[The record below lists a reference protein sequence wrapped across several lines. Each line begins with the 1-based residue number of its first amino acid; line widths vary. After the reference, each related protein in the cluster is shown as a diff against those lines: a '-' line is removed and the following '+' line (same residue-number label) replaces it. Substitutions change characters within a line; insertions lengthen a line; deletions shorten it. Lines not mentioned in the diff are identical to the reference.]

1 MPPTVFSPRFAARKR
16 PRQKRSQIVV
26 NRILATA
33 TELFQQDGYAYVSTN
48 RIAESANVS
57 IGSIYQYFAN
67 RESIAL
73 AIYEAASSR
82 AALAVKRQAIELMGL
97 PLETAIRTHMH
108 LLFDVAEKDRY
119 ALFQILNE
127 VPELREAAEPISF
140 DRLIHHAHY
149 MFIQQHFSAADPLAI
164 SRKCYFIEKTVISAV
179 GQYLDERPDFLT
191 REAAVA
197 EVAQFVHRYVTSL
210 QNEPAGGE
218 EIPAAI

>member
-1 MPPTVFSPRFAARKR
+1 MPATALSPRFAARKR

-26 NRILATA
+26 DRIITTA
-33 TELFQQDGYAYVSTN
+33 ASLFQQDGYAYVSTN
-48 RIAESANVS
+48 RIAETANVS

-97 PLETAIRTHMH
+97 PLEAAIRAHMR
-108 LLFDVAEKDRY
+108 LLFDVSEKDRY

-127 VPELREAAEPISF
+127 VPELRDAAQPISF
-140 DRLIHHAHY
+140 DRLIHQAHF
-149 MFIQQHFSAADPLAI
+149 MFIQQHFSTADPLAI

-179 GQYLDERPDFLT
+179 GQYLDEHPDFLS
-191 REAAVA
+191 REEAIA
-197 EVAQFVHRYVTSL
+197 EVAEFVYRYVTSL
-210 QNEPAGGE
+210 QPGGFR
-218 EIPAAI
+218 IST